1 MTPFA
6 NGVQSRYV
14 SSIKRALRRLFVPT
28 KKATEH
34 RSQWSKEHVKEL
46 KAHSKART
54 PVAKIAKAM
63 KRTEGALR
71 RKAGILGI
79 GLGHD
84 R

>member
-1 MTPFA
+1 MTPFE
-6 NGVQSRYV
+6 NGMQSRYV
-14 SSIKRALRRLFVPT
+14 SSIKRALRRLFVSDEET
-28 KKATEH
+28 RAH
-34 RSQWSKEHVKEL
+34 RGPWSKEDVKEI

-54 PVAKIAKAM
+54 PVTKIAKAM